1 MTTLLDYDPE
11 LVSLAPLLLE
21 RTPNGVLVTDDE
33 GRIRLVNPAL
43 ERILPIVPKPVGRLA
58 FEAIPVADIV
68 DAIER
73 KPLDEQEFTV
83 RLGTRD
89 LVIRVIN
96 LGPNK
101 GRLTIV
107 QDVTRI
113 RQAERYR
120 RHFVANVS
128 HELRTPATAIAGYA
142 ETLLADRDRLP
153 PDVVR
158 MVEVILRNGRR
169 LTELFDD
176 LLHLAR
182 LDSADEPPPLH
193 PTLLANMVAE
203 SIDKLAAL
211 AEARNITVHTQVP
224 ASLQG
229 MANRDALGHILVNLI
244 SNAIKYSHEGG
255 TVRIVGRPDDGTV
268 LLEVIDQGIGIDPA
282 YHDRIFQRF
291 YRVDKGRAR
300 AQGGTGLGL
309 AIVKHL
315 GKAMKAKVEV
325 RSKKGRGSTFRLR
338 LLEAPAAPEE

>member
-1 MTTLLDYDPE
+1 VSSSIPDLDE
-11 LVSLAPLLLE
+11 LIELAPRLLE
-21 RTPNGVLVTDDE
+21 RTHNGILVTDPS

-43 ERILPIVPKPVGRLA
+43 EQILPLVPNPVGRTVY
-58 FEAIPVADIV
+58 EAIPVAAIV
-68 DAIER
+68 DIIEQ
-73 KPLDEQEFTV
+73 KTQGDQETTV
-83 RLGTRD
+83 RLGRRD
-89 LVIRVIN
+89 LVVRVTS
-96 LGPNK
+96 LGNNN
-101 GRLTIV
+101 GLLTIV
-107 QDVTRI
+107 HDVTRI

-120 RHFVANVS
+120 REFVANVS

-176 LLHLAR
+176 LLHLAK
-182 LDSADEPPPLH
+182 LDAMDEPPPLQ
-193 PTLLANMVAE
+193 PTALANVVAE

-211 AEARNITVHTQVP
+211 AESRQVTIQVQVP
-224 ASLQG
+224 EHLLAL
-229 MANRDALGHILVNLI
+229 ANRDALGHVIVNLV

-255 TVRIVGRPDDGTV
+255 SVQVRARPDDSAV
-268 LLEVIDQGIGIDPA
+268 LFEVIDEGIGIDPA
-282 YHDRIFQRF
+282 HHDRIFQRF

-315 GKAMKAKVEV
+315 SKAMKAKVEV
-325 RSKKGRGSTFRLR
+325 RSKKGRGATFRLR
-338 LLEAPAAPEE
+338 LLEAPPNAEE

>member
-1 MTTLLDYDPE
+1 MTTPIEYDPE
-11 LVSLAPLLLE
+11 MIHLAPLLLE
-21 RTPNGVLVTDDE
+21 RTPNGVLVTDDAH
-33 GRIRLVNPAL
+33 RIQLVNPAL
-43 ERILPIVPKPVGRLA
+43 ERILPLVPSPVGRLA
-58 FEAIPVADIV
+58 FEAIPVAAIV
-68 DAIER
+68 EAIQR
-73 KPLDEQEFTV
+73 TPLDEQEFTV

-89 LVIRVIN
+89 LVVKVIS
-96 LGPNK
+96 LGTSK

-142 ETLLADRDRLP
+142 ETLLADRERLP

-182 LDSADEPPPLH
+182 LDSMDEPPPLH
-193 PTLLANMVAE
+193 PTLLLHIVAE
-203 SIDKLAAL
+203 SIDKLSAL
-211 AEARNITVHTQVP
+211 AEARSVTVEVRVP
-224 ASLQG
+224 AELEA
-229 MANRDALGHILVNLI
+229 MANRDALGHVLVNLV

-255 TVRIVGRPDDGTV
+255 LVRVMGRPADGTV

-315 GKAMKAKVEV
+315 SKAMKAKVEV

-338 LLEAPAAPEE
+338 LLEVRPGPEE

>member
-1 MTTLLDYDPE
+1 MALDPE
-11 LVSLAPLLLE
+11 LVALAPRLLE
-21 RTPNGVLVTDDE
+21 RTPNGILVTDPE
-33 GRIRLVNPAL
+33 GRVRLVNPAL
-43 ERILPIVPKPVGRLA
+43 RRMLPLVPNPVGR
-58 FEAIPVADIV
+58 FPIEAIPVEAV
-68 DAIER
+68 VEAIEQTPDAER
-73 KPLDEQEFTV
+73 ETAV

-89 LVIRVIN
+89 LVIRVVP
-96 LGPNK
+96 LGSTS
-101 GRLTIV
+101 GVLTIV

-153 PDVVR
+153 PDAAR

-182 LDSADEPPPLH
+182 LDAMDEPPPLH
-193 PTLLANMVAE
+193 PTQLANVVAE

-211 AEARNITVHTQVP
+211 AESRSVTIQVQIP
-224 ASLQG
+224 ETLEAQ
-229 MANRDALGHILVNLI
+229 ANRDALGHVIVNLV
-244 SNAIKYSHEGG
+244 SNAIKYSHDGG
-255 TVRIVGRPDDGTV
+255 TVQVIGEPSDGTV
-268 LLEVIDQGIGIDPA
+268 LLEVIDEGIGIDPA
-282 YHDRIFQRF
+282 YHERIFQRF

-315 GKAMKAKVEV
+315 SKAMHATVEV

-338 LLEAPAAPEE
+338 LLDADHHPEE